1 MSTFQKSV
9 RPKFCLNIRM
19 TISSYAALVCLNA
32 SIIFPRYFLKEDNEF
47 YNLHMVAEIFSCT
60 ATLGHL
66 VEVWIMWIES
76 ECYMA
81 TGPGLLQVSQMYVA
95 SAIFFFFFNNTVTFK
110 DHPAVIWSLAVY
122 CLCFVGTFVSIICCA
137 FQDKHKRKW
146 LIGFNLIAAVTYLSA
161 SWPVFQLS
169 QVLGQRVHHGSEQD
183 DLGLWPETR
192 LIIVVALTALNVLLC
207 SLGVCCFCMLRSN
220 DDDEEEHS
228 TNSTTSDPCPKQ
240 PVTSALVGKAY
251 TAAGQAGVALHT
263 FMALQAYQADLLK
276 ELDCGK
282 GLNTDKISE
291 LRRATDL
298 MLRAKK
304 QMACAI
310 SHSMAYFS
318 WMP

>member
-169 QVLGQRVHHGSEQD
+169 QVLGQRVHHG
-183 DLGLWPETR
+183 
-192 LIIVVALTALNVLLC
+192 
-207 SLGVCCFCMLRSN
+207 
-220 DDDEEEHS
+220 
-228 TNSTTSDPCPKQ
+228 
-240 PVTSALVGKAY
+240 VTSALVGKAY